1 MRQQLANPRKRNFGT
16 PDILP
21 KGFVDA
27 CVGVCRHVFTFLRM
41 HVWVYVG
48 MSCGAASSL
57 AEALTNKRPARVP
70 ATTSTVLPVRPLLVL
85 PLGEPAISKLQ
96 KKKSSPGLVISRSV
110 PVTLALLL

>member
-1 MRQQLANPRKRNFGT
+1 MRQQLANPRKRNFDT
-16 PDILP
+16 PDILS

-70 ATTSTVLPVRPLLVL
+70 ATTSTVLPVRPFLGL
-85 PLGEPAISKLQ
+85 PREAPISQKL
-96 KKKSSPGLVISRSV
+96 KKKKLSGDLEIRDLFP
-110 PVTLALLL
+110 